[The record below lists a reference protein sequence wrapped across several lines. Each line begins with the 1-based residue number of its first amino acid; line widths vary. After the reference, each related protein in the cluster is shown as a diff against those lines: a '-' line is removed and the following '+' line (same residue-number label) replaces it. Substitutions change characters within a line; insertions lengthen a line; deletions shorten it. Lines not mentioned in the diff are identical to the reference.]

1 MKKNI
6 LVGITSGIALYKS
19 IDLVNQLTKSGYNV
33 NVVMTENATKLIS
46 PTIFETLSKN
56 KVYCDMFD
64 RDINVDV
71 KHISLAQNSDLFVIA
86 PLTANTM
93 AKISNG
99 IADNLL
105 TNIALAYDKKML
117 LVPAMNTKMV
127 ENEYTQENLKKLSKK
142 HIILESDFGRLACGD
157 IGRGKFPKVERIVEA
172 IDDFFTKKDFL
183 GKNVLISTGATIE
196 EIDPVRYISN
206 YSSGKM
212 GNELALAF
220 KRRGANVRV
229 ICGNVRETYEDL
241 GIEYISA
248 VTNDAMYKEVEK
260 YFDDCDIYVSPSA
273 PVDFKVKNKKN
284 FKIKKSSDYS
294 FIELED
300 NIDILKSISLKKK
313 NQILVG
319 FSAETDNL
327 IENANKK
334 LVQKNLDMIVLNDVS
349 VKSIGFNSDLNKV
362 SMITKKDV
370 VETEVLTKF
379 EIANKILDVILEK
392 LCL

>member
-33 NVVMTENATKLIS
+33 NVVMTENATNLVS
-46 PTIFETLSKN
+46 PIIFETLSKN
-56 KVYCDMFD
+56 KVFCEMFD

-71 KHISLAQNSDLFVIA
+71 KHISLAQNSDLFIIA

-93 AKISNG
+93 AKIANG

-105 TNIALAYDKKML
+105 TNIALAHDKKMI
-117 LVPAMNTKMV
+117 LVPAMNTKML
-127 ENEYTQENLKKLSKK
+127 ENEFTQENLKRLSKK
-142 HIILESDFGRLACGD
+142 HIVLESDFGRLACGD
-157 IGRGKFPKVERIVEA
+157 IGKGKFPKVEKILEEVE
-172 IDDFFTKKDFL
+172 DYFTEKDFL
-183 GKNVLISTGATIE
+183 GKNVLISTGPTIE

-229 ICGNVRETYEDL
+229 ICGNVRETYENL
-241 GIEYISA
+241 GIEYIKA
-248 VTNDAMYKEVEK
+248 ITNEKMYAEVEK
-260 YFDDCDIYVSPSA
+260 YFDECDIYISPAA
-273 PVDFKVKNKKN
+273 PVDFKVKNKQN
-284 FKIKKSSDYS
+284 LKIKKSKDYS
-294 FIELED
+294 VIELED

-327 IENANKK
+327 VENANKK
-334 LVQKNLDMIVLNDVS
+334 LIQKNLDMVVLNDVS
-349 VKSIGFNSDLNKV
+349 VKSIGFNSDMNKV
-362 SMITKKDV
+362 TMITKNEK
-370 VETEVLTKF
+370 VETDMLLKF